1 MDEAAERERGGEP
14 PVAGTAGK
22 RRPAA
27 GTMSRVKTWARA
39 LRRDAH
45 AILLAARDPR
55 VPWPVKLLALAVA
68 GYALSPIDLIPD
80 FIPVLGYLDD
90 LIIVP
95 LGIWLVI
102 ALIPEDVMD
111 KYRAIASA
119 ATQRPVSK
127 AAAIVIVALWIS
139 GAAMLGWIAFSHWR
153 V

>member
-1 MDEAAERERGGEP
+1 ML
-14 PVAGTAGK
+14 
-22 RRPAA
+22 
-27 GTMSRVKTWARA
+27 RVKTWARG

-45 AILLAARDPR
+45 AILLASRDPR
-55 VPWPVKLLALAVA
+55 VPWTARLLAIAVA

-111 KYRAIASA
+111 EYRVIASA
-119 ATQRPVSK
+119 AAERPVSRT
-127 AAAIVIVALWIS
+127 AAIVIVALWIS
-139 GAAMLGWIAFSHWR
+139 GAAALGWIVLIHWR
-153 V
+153 KV

>member
-1 MDEAAERERGGEP
+1 MDERRDREQGDEP
-14 PVAGTAGK
+14 
-22 RRPAA
+22 PAA
-27 GTMSRVKTWARA
+27 GTGGQRLTAAGPMLRVKNWARA

-45 AILLAARDPR
+45 AIRLASRDPR
-55 VPWPVKLLALAVA
+55 VPWTVKLLAIAVA

-102 ALIPEDVMD
+102 ALIPEDVMRE
-111 KYRAIASA
+111 YRATANA
-119 ATQRPVSK
+119 AAQRPVSK
-127 AAAIVIVALWIS
+127 AAAIIIVALWIS
-139 GAAMLGWIAFSHWR
+139 GAALLGWIAFVHWR

>member
-1 MDEAAERERGGEP
+1 MDEASSQ
-14 PVAGTAGK
+14 AGK
-22 RRPAA
+22 AESSSVPKGLMA
-27 GTMSRVKTWARA
+27 RVKTRARA

-45 AILLAARDPR
+45 AILLASRDPR
-55 VPWPVKLLALAVA
+55 VPWAVKLLALAVA

-90 LIIVP
+90 LIVVP

-102 ALIPEDVMD
+102 ALIPEDVMEE
-111 KYRAIASA
+111 YRAVASA
-119 ATQRPVSK
+119 AAQRPVSK

-139 GAAMLGWIAFSHWR
+139 GAAMLGWIVFVHWR